1 MRRPCTR
8 RRVLATTGAALTTG
22 LAGCPAGT
30 GGGDGGDGAPDPTV
44 SGESPASPTASTAAP
59 GSVRFTSVPD
69 LFNADIPYPMAGWEP
84 ALDWFLHRLERE
96 GPAFTLVAG
105 DIMDARWWASRK
117 QVRLYANAY
126 WGGYVRRMRDHDITL
141 YPAVG
146 DHELGDDEWENRDTY
161 GLTPTFERQFVRQFD
176 TPRNGPEGYE
186 GLAYT
191 VRRGDL
197 LVVTVDTFERRDGA
211 VNVSVTGAQL
221 EWLRSVLSAT
231 DAAHVV
237 VQGHVPVLRPVK
249 SRHSSALYLD
259 GGRESGF
266 WRALAEFGVDAYL
279 CGEHHAITVDRAD
292 GVWQVTHGA
301 LWGAHSPVNYLVGA
315 VGPNGLRLELKRF
328 PLEYGGPTI
337 YQLNR
342 PKPFVKSTVTVPER
356 VRENGPRSAG
366 RVRIGADG
374 ASRERTGVFE

>member
-1 MRRPCTR
+1 MGARRTR
-8 RRVLATTGAALTTG
+8 RRVLATTGTALAAG
-22 LAGCPAGT
+22 LAGCSGLP
-30 GGGDGGDGAPDPTV
+30 GDGNDGDDAAPTPSGA
-44 SGESPASPTASTAAP
+44 SPASPTDRTAAP

-69 LFNADIPYPMAGWEP
+69 LFNADIPYPMAGWER
-84 ALDWFLHRLERE
+84 ALDWFLDRLKRE

-105 DIMDARWWASRK
+105 DIMDARWWESRK

-146 DHELGDDEWENRDTY
+146 DHELGDDEWERQDTY

-176 TPRNGPEGYE
+176 TPRNGPPGYE

-191 VRRGDL
+191 VRQGDL

-211 VNVSVTGAQL
+211 VHVSVTGDQL
-221 EWLRSVLSAT
+221 AWLRSVLSET
-231 DAAHVV
+231 DAPHVV
-237 VQGHVPVLRPVK
+237 LQGHVPALRPVK

-266 WRALAEFGVDAYL
+266 WQALAEFDVDAYL
-279 CGEHHAITVDRAD
+279 CGEHHAVTVDRAD

-301 LWGAHSPVNYLVGA
+301 LWGAHSPVNYLVGR
-315 VGPNGLRLELKRF
+315 VGPGGLRLELKRF
-328 PLEYGGPTI
+328 PLSYSGPTI

-342 PKPFVKSTVTVPER
+342 PTPFVKTEVTVPAS
-356 VRENGPRSAG
+356 VRESGPRSVG
-366 RVRIGADG
+366 SVRIGADG
-374 ASRERTGVFE
+374 TSRERTGVFE

>member
-1 MRRPCTR
+1 MPRHRTR
-8 RRVLATTGAALTTG
+8 RRILATTGAALTTG
-22 LAGCPAGT
+22 LAGCSGLT
-30 GGGDGGDGAPDPTV
+30 GDGSDGDGPDPTA
-44 SGESPASPTASTAAP
+44 SGESPASPTDRTPAA
-59 GSVRFTSVPD
+59 GSFRFTSVPD
-69 LFNADIPYPMAGWEP
+69 LFNADIPYPMAGWAD
-84 ALDWFLHRLERE
+84 ALSWFLDRLKRE

-105 DIMDARWWASRK
+105 DIMDARWWESRK

-146 DHELGDDEWENRDTY
+146 DHELGDDEWETQDTY

-176 TPRNGPEGYE
+176 TPRNGPEGYR

-191 VRRGDL
+191 VERENFL
-197 LVVTVDTFERRDGA
+197 LVTVDTFERRDGA
-211 VNVSVTGAQL
+211 VHVSVTGEQL
-221 EWLRSVLSAT
+221 AWLRSVLSAT
-231 DAAHVV
+231 DADHVV
-237 VQGHVPVLRPVK
+237 VQGHVPVLGPVK

-266 WRALAEFGVDAYL
+266 WQALAEFEVDAYL
-279 CGEHHAITVDRAD
+279 CGEHHALTVDRAD

-315 VGPNGLRLELKRF
+315 VRPDGLRLELKRF
-328 PLEYGGPTI
+328 PLEYSGPTI

-342 PKPFVKSTVTVPER
+342 PKPFVRTEVTVPGA
-356 VRENGPRSAG
+356 VREDGPRSAG
-366 RVRIGADG
+366 RVLIGTDG
-374 ASRERTGVFE
+374 ESRERTGVFA